1 MSDRVALKRTA
12 TVGRLA
18 IAGMTAAFLGGCS
31 SDALRMES
39 FSSPLAGLSNPF
51 SGLMGGGDATGSI
64 TPPSRT
70 IPSRAAAPAPSSGFT
85 APSFS
90 SASAIQKFQPPV
102 GGPATG
108 WSAAG
113 GTPVVVANGES
124 LSVLS
129 QRYGVPEQ
137 ALLNANGFSS
147 ASQIAPGTRLTIPVY
162 NAGSGGSVASR
173 ALPAV
178 TAPKVDAKPLAS
190 APVAPKTFG
199 SRSLV
204 AEEQGGASSRLDE
217 ERAKLAKAR
226 AEAAQAKAELEAEK
240 KKIAVEKRR
249 AETASLSAQTHDAKA
264 AKARAEAER
273 AELKARRE
281 RLSKLQADEADKR
294 AKLAV
299 ANAQVK
305 KQVKVEE
312 KAKIA
317 AARDAGKSTTKSETK
332 TVAAADAKKIEAD
345 KKADALKKAEAVKKA
360 EADRKAK
367 AEADRKLAEAKAAEK
382 AAKVAKVEAPK
393 EAVVEE
399 SVKAKS
405 EPVTTASVRADEK
418 TASSGNPEFR
428 WPARGRIIQGFR
440 TNGNAGIDIAVPEG
454 TPVKAAES
462 GVVAYA
468 GSELKNLGN
477 LVLIRHPN
485 GYVSA
490 YAHNGDLDVKRGDQ
504 VKRGQTIARS
514 GQTGAVQSPMLHFEL
529 RKGSTPVDPTQYL
542 AGL

>member
-18 IAGMTAAFLGGCS
+18 IAGLTAAFLGGCS

-39 FSSPLAGLSNPF
+39 FSNPLAGISNPF
-51 SGLMGGGDATGSI
+51 SGMMGGDTTGSI
-64 TPPSRT
+64 TPPRT
-70 IPSRAAAPAPSSGFT
+70 VPSRLPAPAPSSGFS
-85 APSFS
+85 APSLS
-90 SASAIQKFQPPV
+90 SIQKFQPPV

-147 ASQIAPGTRLTIPVY
+147 AAQVSPGTRLTIPVY
-162 NAGSGGSVASR
+162 NAGSVAAR
-173 ALPAV
+173 ALPTV
-178 TAPKVDAKPLAS
+178 SSPKFDAKPKIDAKPLAA
-190 APVAPKTFG
+190 APQSFG

-204 AEEQGGASSRLDE
+204 ADEQRVASSRLDE

-240 KKIAVEKRR
+240 KKIATEKRR
-249 AETASLSAQTHDAKA
+249 AESASLSAQTNDAKA

-281 RLSKLQADEADKR
+281 RLTKLQADEADKR
-294 AKLAV
+294 AKV
-299 ANAQVK
+299 AAAKADVK
-305 KQVKVEE
+305 KQAKVEE
-312 KAKIA
+312 KAKVA
-317 AARDAGKSTTKSETK
+317 AKSDAKSGDKTASKTTAKKDDK
-332 TVAAADAKKIEAD
+332 TESRKVAAADAKKLEAE
-345 KKADALKKAEAVKKA
+345 KKAESI
-360 EADRKAK
+360 RKAK
-367 AEADRKLAEAKAAEK
+367 AEAERKVAEAKASEK
-382 AAKVAKVEAPK
+382 AARVAKVEAPK
-393 EAVVEE
+393 EAVAEE
-399 SVKAKS
+399 TVKAKS

-418 TASSGNPEFR
+418 PAGAGNPEFR
-428 WPARGRIIQGFR
+428 WPARGRIIQSFR

-490 YAHNGDLDVKRGDQ
+490 YAHNGELDVKRGDQ

-514 GQTGAVQSPMLHFEL
+514 GQTGNVQSPMLHFEL